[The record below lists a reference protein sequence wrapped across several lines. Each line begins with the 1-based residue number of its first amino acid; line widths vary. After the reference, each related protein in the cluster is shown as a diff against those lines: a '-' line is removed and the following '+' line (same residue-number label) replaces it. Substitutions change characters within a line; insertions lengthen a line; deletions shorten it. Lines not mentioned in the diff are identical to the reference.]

1 MYNLKKISQTIFFQ
15 FFFKDDFDQN
25 LDEIESI

>member
-1 MYNLKKISQTIFFQ
+1 MYNLKKISQTTFFQ
-15 FFFKDDFDQN
+15 FFYNDDFGQN